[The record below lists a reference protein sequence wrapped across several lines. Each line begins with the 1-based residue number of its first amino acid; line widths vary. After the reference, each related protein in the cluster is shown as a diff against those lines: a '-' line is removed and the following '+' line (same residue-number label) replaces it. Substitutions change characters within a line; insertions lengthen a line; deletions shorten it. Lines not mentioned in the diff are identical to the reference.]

1 MKMVEDVKKLLS
13 MQETPLI
20 ASVLLGLMGS
30 SVKITLMTVTL
41 ILVLMVCVW
50 IW

>member
-13 MQETPLI
+13 KKETPLI
-20 ASVLLGLMGS
+20 ASVLLALMGS